1 VTPEALAAS
10 PSLVFDEKD
19 TLQHRWAEAVTG
31 RKLLLAGHRLPS
43 STAFVEAALLGLGW
57 GMNPEPLVRDHL
69 AAGRL
74 VALLPDRPLDT
85 PLVWQASRIGRA
97 TLAPLT
103 AAVRRAARKALVALS
118 ATAEERGALPLA
130 LPGIFA
136 GRWKRESAHQ
146 GLRPTGAPSRRPRS
160 RSSR

>member
-31 RKLLLAGHRLPS
+31 RQLLLAGHCLPS
-43 STAFVEAALLGLGW
+43 STAFVEAALLGLGP
-57 GMNPEPLVRDHL
+57 GIPEPLVRDHL

-74 VALLPDRPLDT
+74 VALVLGMPLDT

-103 AAVRRAARKALVALS
+103 AAVRRAARRALVVD
-118 ATAEERGALPLA
+118 
-130 LPGIFA
+130 
-136 GRWKRESAHQ
+136 
-146 GLRPTGAPSRRPRS
+146 
-160 RSSR
+160 